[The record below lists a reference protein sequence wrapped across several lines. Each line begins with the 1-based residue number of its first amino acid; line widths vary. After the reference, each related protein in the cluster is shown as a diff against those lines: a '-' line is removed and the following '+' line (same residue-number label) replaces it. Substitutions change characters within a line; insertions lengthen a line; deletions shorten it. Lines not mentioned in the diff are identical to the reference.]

1 MALTISIIRKAVDL
15 SLLFSLGFKHELG
28 KNEGVK
34 NLVKNSP
41 LISSKR
47 VIDPVKKM

>member
-1 MALTISIIRKAVDL
+1 MALTISITRKAVDL

-34 NLVKNSP
+34 NHC
-41 LISSKR
+41 
-47 VIDPVKKM
+47 KKFTPYFIQKGD